1 MYRHYKLTHMQLFT
15 ILTMTF
21 EAENLMHS
29 VTLLILTDRTP
40 HSRIIVNGKIK
51 NFYAVNLT

>member
-1 MYRHYKLTHMQLFT
+1 MQLFT

-21 EAENLMHS
+21 EAAENLMHA

-40 HSRIIVNGKIK
+40 HSRIIVNGKIR
-51 NFYAVNLT
+51 NLYVVTLT